1 MRRISVFRLSWK
13 TEKSEK
19 GDTDMAKRGGFPGG
33 MMPGNMNNLMKQ
45 AQKMQKQM
53 AEQQAALEEKE
64 YTAKAGGGAVEITVS
79 GKKVLTKVVIDPD
92 AVDPDDVEML
102 QDMIVA
108 AANEAL
114 RAAEEDA
121 AKSMGSLTSGLGGG
135 FGGLGG
141 LGF

>member
-1 MRRISVFRLSWK
+1 MDDRRK
-13 TEKSEK
+13 
-19 GDTDMAKRGGFPGG
+19 DMAKRGGFPGG

-45 AQKMQKQM
+45 AQKMQQKM
-53 AEQQAALEEKE
+53 AQQQEELEAKE
-64 YTAKAGGGAVEITVS
+64 YTAKAGGGAVEVTVS
-79 GKKVLTKVVIDPD
+79 GKKVLTKVTIDPD

-102 QDMIVA
+102 QDMIIA

-114 RAAEEDA
+114 RAAQEDVENV
-121 AKSMGSLTSGLGGG
+121 MGSITAGLGGG